1 MINGFCM
8 YILVPSSH
16 TLYLFSL
23 VTRCVVTIHYTF
35 FLLHGCL
42 TAQSRRALP
51 MSKCRSIYIEVQL
64 FSPLSSPYPAH
75 TSLSLGILLSGILYL
90 FLSAGHRPGHDVL
103 TVTVPQVRL
112 FERSL
117 SVPYNFIYD
126 QIGLLTTQRTRS
138 SSHPI
143 LHSSSQ
149 ICDRLCRH
157 GVLITK
163 TTIKNWSQDRH
174 LHACTPTGN
183 KHVKHGDR
191 LKYRYCGE
199 NSETDTKA
207 SRSGLT

>member
-1 MINGFCM
+1 
-8 YILVPSSH
+8 
-16 TLYLFSL
+16 
-23 VTRCVVTIHYTF
+23 
-35 FLLHGCL
+35 
-42 TAQSRRALP
+42 
-51 MSKCRSIYIEVQL
+51 MSKCRSIYIEVHL

-75 TSLSLGILLSGILYL
+75 TSLSLGILLSGVLYL
-90 FLSAGHRPGHDVL
+90 CLSAGHRLGHDVL

-126 QIGLLTTQRTRS
+126 QIGVLTTQRTRS

-143 LHSSSQ
+143 LDSSSQ

-163 TTIKNWSQDRH
+163 TTIKNWLQDRH
-174 LHACTPTGN
+174 LHACTPTVN
-183 KHVKHGDR
+183 KHVNHGDK

-199 NSETDTKA
+199 YSETDTKA
-207 SRSGLT
+207 SCPGLPW